1 MLRLQLTL
9 KPKKENVMAKDQKTP
24 VTINDKEYFVEDL
37 TQEAKM
43 LIDHVND
50 FDRKLSVNQFTANSL
65 NLGKTKALEL
75 LTEAVENP
83 KEAAE

>member
-1 MLRLQLTL
+1 
-9 KPKKENVMAKDQKTP
+9 MAKDQKTP
-24 VTINDKEYFVEDL
+24 VTINNKEYMLEDL